1 MRYLIVLILPLLLFA
16 NTKTELLSLY
26 KNKEY
31 KKTCLKA
38 SNSLHRYLKDEEYL
52 SLLGFSCLKSG
63 YIDRLSTPIAN
74 LKSSPQARS
83 NSAYFAVI
91 LMQKKLLLHSMIDK
105 FALTGIKLPT
115 TDTLLSKVFDLYL
128 QNKDFTKDSYSFKDK
143 KDADITYKLYLIKDK
158 GLKKMV
164 IEKLYNDTIE
174 EKYIYW

>member
-1 MRYLIVLILPLLLFA
+1 M
-16 NTKTELLSLY
+16 Y

-31 KKTCLKA
+31 KKVCLKA
-38 SNSLHRYLKDEEYL
+38 SHFLHKYPKDEEYL

-74 LKSSPQARS
+74 LKSTPQARS

-91 LMQKKLLLHSMIDK
+91 LMQKKLLLHSFIDHFELK
-105 FALTGIKLPT
+105 SIQFPT

-128 QNKDFTKDSYSFKDK
+128 KNKDFTKDSYNFIDETDK
-143 KDADITYKLYLIKDK
+143 LISYKLYLKNDK

-164 IEKLYNDTIE
+164 IEKYYKNTLE